1 MMRLVLVAF
10 TATHRERVQ
19 LNHYQL
25 SDLTYTA
32 SPQQVLQR
40 VKNAASCK
48 MILVKNADQIVG
60 YFCLQG
66 AAAPC
71 EYGGDAHH
79 DLLLRSFSI
88 DERYRR
94 QHLGLTAMQLVPAYV
109 RQNYPEIK
117 CIILAVNHANAAA
130 KRCYQQAGFR
140 DSGRRNLGRRGEQ
153 LIYERDV

>member
-1 MMRLVLVAF
+1 MRLVLVAY
-10 TATHRERVQ
+10 TGTHRERVQ

-32 SPQQVLQR
+32 SPQQVMQR
-40 VKNAASCK
+40 VKNTASCQ

-60 YFCLQG
+60 CFCLQG
-66 AAAPC
+66 AAGPS
-71 EYGGDAHH
+71 EYGGDARS

-88 DERYRR
+88 DERERR

-117 CIILAVNHANAAA
+117 RIILAVNHENVAA
-130 KRCYQQAGFR
+130 KQCYQQAGFR
-140 DSGRRNLGRRGEQ
+140 DSGRRHLGRRGEQ
-153 LIYERDV
+153 LIYERHI